1 MEHVTLNNARANES
15 HESLLSNGRVQP
27 SVVLNNGVKIP
38 MIGFGVFQ
46 MNDQKECQQAVETA
60 IEVGYRSI
68 DTAASYMNEEAVG
81 AAVRASGMKR
91 EEMFVTTKLWVQDHE
106 YDDTLRAFDTSM
118 AKLGLD
124 YLDLWLIH
132 KPYGNYYAAWR
143 AMERLYKEGR
153 IRAIGVTSFS
163 NDRLLDLALH
173 NEVRPAVNQ
182 IETHPFFVQE
192 AANQF
197 MKKENIQ
204 HEAWAPFAEGHND
217 IFRHP
222 VLLEI
227 AQAHGKTVG
236 QVILR
241 WHLQRGVV
249 VIPKTVHRERMVEN
263 ISVFDFA
270 LNTDEMA
277 RISALDINRSEAY
290 DDQDPENTRWIGTL
304 KIH

>member
-1 MEHVTLNNARANES
+1 M
-15 HESLLSNGRVQP
+15 
-27 SVVLNNGVKIP
+27 P

-46 MNDQKECQQAVETA
+46 VSDQKECQQTVETA

-68 DTAASYMNEEAVG
+68 DTATSYMNEEAVG
-81 AAVRASGMKR
+81 AAVRASGVKR

-173 NEVRPAVNQ
+173 NEIRPAVNQ

-217 IFRHP
+217 IFHNP
-222 VLLEI
+222 VLTEI

-241 WHLQRGVV
+241 WHVQRGVV

-263 ISVFDFA
+263 ISVFDFS
-270 LNTDEMA
+270 LNAAEMT
-277 RISALDINRSEAY
+277 RISALDMGHSAAY
-290 DDQDPENTRWIGTL
+290 DDQDPENTRWIGTM
-304 KIH
+304 KIHE

>member
-1 MEHVTLNNARANES
+1 MEHVTLNN
-15 HESLLSNGRVQP
+15 
-27 SVVLNNGVKIP
+27 GVKMP

-46 MNDQKECQQAVETA
+46 MNDQKVCQQAVETA

-81 AAVRASGMKR
+81 AAVRASGVKR

-106 YDDTLRAFDTSM
+106 YDDTLKAFDTSM

-143 AMERLYKEGR
+143 AMERLHKEGR

-163 NDRLLDLALH
+163 NDRLLDLTLH
-173 NEVRPAVNQ
+173 NEIRPTVNQ

-197 MKKENIQ
+197 MKKEDIQ

-217 IFRHP
+217 IFRNP
-222 VLLEI
+222 VLSEI
-227 AQAHGKTVG
+227 AKAHGKTVG

-270 LNTDEMA
+270 LNAGEMA
-277 RISALDINRSEAY
+277 RISALDKNRSEAY
-290 DDQDPENTRWIGTL
+290 DDQDPENTRWIGTT
-304 KIH
+304 KIHE

>member
-1 MEHVTLNNARANES
+1 MEYAT
-15 HESLLSNGRVQP
+15 
-27 SVVLNNGVKIP
+27 LNNGVKMP

-46 MNDQKECQQAVETA
+46 VTDQRQCQQAVEDA
-60 IEVGYRSI
+60 LGVGYRSI

-81 AAVRASGMKR
+81 AAIKASGISR
-91 EEMFVTTKLWVQDHE
+91 DELFVTTKLWVQDHE

-143 AMERLYKEGR
+143 AMERLYQEGR

-163 NDRLLDLALH
+163 SDRLLDLTMH

-192 AANQF
+192 AARQF
-197 MKKENIQ
+197 MKKEGIQ

-217 IFRHP
+217 IFRNQ
-222 VLLEI
+222 VLSEI
-227 AQAHGKTVG
+227 ARTHRKSVG

-241 WHLQRGVV
+241 WHLQRGTV
-249 VIPKTVHRERMVEN
+249 VIPKTVRRERMLEN
-263 ISVFDFA
+263 INVFDFA
-270 LNTDEMA
+270 LTDDEMQ
-277 RISALDINRSEAY
+277 RISSLDMNRSAAY
-290 DDQDPENTRWIGTL
+290 DDQDPENTRWIGST
-304 KIH
+304 KIHG